1 MTITSPAGA
10 PKVVPPKVPNP
21 PVGTVTGAPS
31 AAPMPSTLP
40 NKPPSAGTPR
50 PLPTPK
56 PPQPRNPV
64 PQAARP
70 PAPSPG
76 SVKPVQPVVK
86 ASELTPEDL
95 FKRLFFLEGVYRHHR
110 AYIKDLTARLQ
121 RTGTAVPTMPHFDA
135 LKSPAGD
142 IDPNVV

>member
-1 MTITSPAGA
+1 MTITSSSGVG
-10 PKVVPPKVPNP
+10 KVVPPKVPNP

-40 NKPPSAGTPR
+40 DKPPSAGTPR

-56 PPQPRNPV
+56 PPQPRNPI

-70 PAPSPG
+70 PAPG

-86 ASELTPEDL
+86 ASELTAQD
-95 FKRLFFLEGVYRHHR
+95 FFTRLNWLENVYKHHR
-110 AYIKDLTARLQ
+110 AFIKDLTARLQ
-121 RTGTAVPTMPHFDA
+121 RTGTAVPTMPHFDP
-135 LKSPAGD
+135 LKSAAGD
-142 IDPNVV
+142 IDPNVG

>member
-1 MTITSPAGA
+1 MTTRSSSGVGN
-10 PKVVPPKVPNP
+10 VVPPQVPNP

-31 AAPMPSTLP
+31 AAPMPSTMP
-40 NKPPSAGTPR
+40 NKPPSAGTAR
-50 PLPTPK
+50 PLPTPR

-64 PQAARP
+64 PRPGAPAA
-70 PAPSPG
+70 G
-76 SVKPVQPVVK
+76 SAKPVQATVK
-86 ASELTPEDL
+86 VSELEPEDF
-95 FKRLFFLEGVYRHHR
+95 FKRLYFLEGIYRHQR
-110 AYIKDLTARLQ
+110 AYIKDLQARLG

>member
-1 MTITSPAGA
+1 MTVTRSAGVG
-10 PKVVPPKVPNP
+10 KVVPPQVPNP

-40 NKPPSAGTPR
+40 NKPPSVGTAR
-50 PLPTPK
+50 PLPPPK

-64 PQAARP
+64 PLAGRAP
-70 PAPSPG
+70 PAPG
-76 SVKPVQPVVK
+76 SVKPVQVTVK
-86 ASELTPEDL
+86 ASELTPEHL
-95 FKRLFFLEGVYRHHR
+95 FQRLYFLEGLYRHQR
-110 AYIKDLTARLQ
+110 AYIKDLTGRLQ